1 MNDFSNV
8 TRISNVKF
16 ALIYT
21 LLIVGLGGYAFY
33 LQQQKTVWLGF
44 AEEILRSHKETK
56 VYLDK
61 INNFYVVSVESR
73 GLQYPSE
80 QAFTILRQAKA
91 TYRLCSEFLDF
102 TEKIRQK
109 HRIGGNNNGEL
120 AFKGLLNTEEKT
132 ALIQQMHQ
140 LRDSFC
146 LFAQKDTSILH
157 TIKPRL
163 NIEHDLLNTYREDQK
178 LLYLASL
185 DVQVLLAARDLL
197 HFWHFQAD
205 QYEFRWDSLMPNITL
220 EQPCIRA
227 GEPFYGVASLNDYST
242 SFEYVTYYCNDI
254 QLPVQDGLG
263 KMRLKIT
270 PKTRKYSIKAVIKNP
285 ATGQIE
291 GVKKDFSIDLCKE

>member
-1 MNDFSNV
+1 MKKSD
-8 TRISNVKF
+8 TKYT
-16 ALIYT
+16 LIYT
-21 LLIVGLGGYAFY
+21 LLIVGLGSYAFY
-33 LQQQKTVWLGF
+33 LQQQKAAWLGF

-56 VYLDK
+56 LSLDK
-61 INNFYVVSVESR
+61 INNFYVVSVEKR
-73 GLQYPSE
+73 RWEYPPE
-80 QAFTILRQAKA
+80 QTFTILRQAKA

-157 TIKPRL
+157 TIKPRF
-163 NIEHDLLNTYREDQK
+163 NIEHDLLNTCREDQK

-185 DVQVLLAARDLL
+185 DVKVLTAAHDLL
-197 HFWHFQAD
+197 HFWHFQTN

-227 GEPFYGVASLNDYST
+227 GEPFYGFASLDGYSDFT
-242 SFEYVTYYCNDI
+242 KDVTFYCNDK
-254 QLPVQDGLG
+254 QLP
-263 KMRLKIT
+263 I
-270 PKTRKYSIKAVIKNP
+270 
-285 ATGQIE
+285 
-291 GVKKDFSIDLCKE
+291 